1 MNQKNLNGAS
11 KYCESSI
18 PTNVK
23 DRLTHPL
30 IHLTLIRNCI
40 KIVKNLRGIDIDLN
54 KIPVDDELTFRLIC
68 DTDTDGVFI
77 FEEEDARC
85 YLKYLQPRRFNDL
98 LVFNA
103 LYQPVLMDYL
113 PEFIE
118 RVHGKTIQYDLP
130 IVEKYLNDS
139 VGLLAFQEQL
149 VLLSRLLAGFS
160 RKQSYDL
167 LQAFQDNPQEK
178 FFNSFLEGGRRA
190 GYQTK
195 VLEEIW
201 NNWKRI
207 AKFLQSKSHITNQ
220 TWTTYQTAYLKAHYP
235 GEFKMCMREA
245 NNK

>member
-1 MNQKNLNGAS
+1 MNQKKLNGAC
-11 KYCESSI
+11 KHCERSI

-23 DRLTHPL
+23 DTLTHP
-30 IHLTLIRNCI
+30 IKHLALIRNCI
-40 KIVKNLRGIDIDLN
+40 QIVKNLRGIDIDLN

-68 DTDTDGVFI
+68 DADTDGVFI
-77 FEEEDARC
+77 FEEVDARC
-85 YLKYLQPRRFNDL
+85 YMKYLQPRGFNDL
-98 LVFNA
+98 VVFNA

-130 IVEKYLNDS
+130 IMEKYLNNS

-167 LQAFQDNPQEK
+167 LQAFQDNQQEK
-178 FFNSFLEGGRRA
+178 FFDSFLEGGRRA

-201 NNWKRI
+201 NNWGRI
-207 AKFLQSKSHITNQ
+207 AKFLQSKSHITSQ
-220 TWTTYQTAYLKAHYP
+220 TWITYQTAYLKAHYP